1 MWNNNKSRLLSLFS
15 LFLGINHFISCIHG
29 DWRTCTAY
37 SPPATVVFILF
48 LLFEVRFSVLS
59 HYSLLVSVQYHLFST
74 AGFALRSVHLDHVRD
89 PGVRHLERRDG
100 HRGAKEGGGAVGQ
113 EVPLEVDAGGVR
125 TLLPLLVLA
134 LLQGG
139 ARGQAVR
146 LPHIGLDW
154 TWPQLLLLWFDF
166 WCDIVTPMGVCIL

>member
-1 MWNNNKSRLLSLFS
+1 MLSLFS

-48 LLFEVRFSVLS
+48 LLFEVRFSVIS
-59 HYSLLVSVQYHLFST
+59 HYSLLVLVQYQYYQLFST
-74 AGFALRSVHLDHVRD
+74 AGSALRSVHLDHVRD

-100 HRGAKEGGGAVGQ
+100 HRGAEEGGGAVGE
-113 EVPLEVDAGGVR
+113 EVPLEVDAGSVR
-125 TLLPLLVLA
+125 ALLPLLVLA

-146 LPHIGLDW
+146 LPHIGLD
-154 TWPQLLLLWFDF
+154 
-166 WCDIVTPMGVCIL
+166 